1 MTRRLLEICVDD
13 IVGVHAAIA
22 GGADRI
28 ELCAALALGGLSPSA
43 GLVEAALNAARPAG
57 VAVHA
62 MVRPRGGDFR
72 YDEAE
77 TALAMREA
85 FALIAQGV
93 DGLVFGAARDGVLDE
108 PVLAAW
114 VAAVRAGGRPVSL
127 TLHRAIDV
135 NDDPVAAVEVAAM
148 LGFDR
153 ILTSGGAPSAEEGVD
168 VIARMVARAGDRI
181 RIMAG
186 ARVRPDNAA
195 HLLAKTGVRELHGS
209 ASLALAEGDARAA
222 ALGFDMPPR
231 RRTDETMVRALRA
244 AIVQGV
250 SP

>member
-13 IVGVHAAIA
+13 IAGVHAAIA

-28 ELCAALALGGLSPSA
+28 ELCAALALGGLTPSA

-93 DGLVFGAARDGVLDE
+93 DGLVFGAARDGALDE
-108 PVLAAW
+108 PMLAAW
-114 VAAVRAGGRPVSL
+114 VSAVRAGGRPVSL

-135 NDDPVAAVEVAAM
+135 TADPVAAVEVAAT

-153 ILTSGGAPSAEEGVD
+153 ILTSGGATSAEEGAEI
-168 VIARMVARAGDRI
+168 IARMVARAGDRI

-186 ARVRPDNAA
+186 AGVRPDNAA
-195 HLLAKTGVRELHGS
+195 HLLTTTGVRELHGS
-209 ASLALAEGDARAA
+209 ASAPLPESDARTA
-222 ALGFDMPPR
+222 ALGFDTPSR
-231 RRTDETMVRALRA
+231 RRTDEATVRALRA
-244 AIVQGV
+244 AIDQGV